1 MVIEISKYK
10 MKQDYYRARAVWFR
24 YVRLLFPSAAEVQF
38 IKIMGGQIITIPF
51 IKNPQ
56 TKQPLRFVLS
66 LGKAMQRERFGREVD
81 AGKYWLDFGND
92 ILWAIEIDGAKFH
105 RDIVKEQEKHEYL
118 VEFCHKK
125 CKKPC
130 YKHSN
135 MGWRVKHIPAVR
147 LWLEPAV
154 IQSEVL
160 RFLSV

>member
-1 MVIEISKYK
+1 MTIEISK
-10 MKQDYYRARAVWFR
+10 QAFERHYYRTRAVFFR

-38 IKIMGGQIITIPF
+38 MKIMGAKMITIPF
-51 IKNPQ
+51 IKNPE

-66 LGKAMQRERFGREVD
+66 LGKALKVERFEREVD

-92 ILWAIEIDGAKFH
+92 ILWAIEIDGARYH
-105 RDIVKEQEKHEYL
+105 RDIVREQEKHEYL
-118 VEFCHKK
+118 AEYCHKR

-130 YKHSN
+130 FKHSN
-135 MGWRVKHIPAVR
+135 QGWRVKHIQAVR

-154 IQSEVL
+154 VQSEVL